1 MVKKTTVIG
10 FFILLGFVCLTGGSI
25 MRIVLNNIENPSIA
39 EGAVRHVGTVDE
51 CHFNRMK
58 EPFLTNGYRIGYN
71 FRDCIE
77 SAFEYNNETVN
88 IWTHFIALLVML
100 GIQIYTFEFVL
111 PARWTIHHFWN
122 FCVYVPTV
130 CSMTSSVLFHTFRSL
145 NETVYANVAL
155 FDFTF
160 IALSLVGNQI
170 PHTYYA
176 LYKRPTLR
184 KFYFALLVVL
194 AAIGVAFCTSPSLTH
209 PALRVIRTLMF
220 VVIGFYD
227 SIISINV
234 LIADHGKKDVSTR
247 LKLNIIGAIIAGS
260 AVPIYLFRFPER
272 SYPKTFDMW
281 LNSHILMHLICMA
294 AEWVFC
300 AHYVINYKAFFAEND
315 KKEKKPEE
323 KKETKKTAKNG
334 KKQKKL

>member
-25 MRIVLNNIENPSIA
+25 LRIVFNNIENPSIA
-39 EGAVRHVGTVDE
+39 EGAVRHIGTVEE

-58 EPFLTNGYRIGYN
+58 EPFLTDGYRIGYN

-184 KFYFALLVVL
+184 KFYFALLAVL
-194 AAIGVAFCTSPSLTH
+194 AAVGVAFCTSPSLTH
-209 PALRVIRTLMF
+209 PALRVLRTLMF

-234 LIADHGKKDVSTR
+234 LIVDHGKKDVSKR
-247 LKLNIIGAIIAGS
+247 LKLNIIGAIIAGC

-272 SYPKTFDMW
+272 SYPRTFDLW

-300 AHYVINYKAFFAEND
+300 AHYIINYKAFFAEND
-315 KKEKKPEE
+315 KKKAVEE
-323 KKETKKTAKNG
+323 KKVTKNAKNG